1 MLCVL
6 PVPYVAR
13 VASKRVM
20 DVVKDLHAGALSL
33 CILATM
39 RLQIKV
45 SNVSKYRGRFVYKV
59 YGLRIVARIQATAV
73 TAVTTY
79 GQYH

>member
-6 PVPYVAR
+6 PDLYVAR

-20 DVVKDLHAGALSL
+20 DVVKDLHAGAF

-45 SNVSKYRGRFVYKV
+45 SNVSKYWGRFVYKV

>member
-1 MLCVL
+1 MYYL
-6 PVPYVAR
+6 YVAR

-20 DVVKDLHAGALSL
+20 DVVKDLHAGAL

-39 RLQIKV
+39 RLPLQIKV

-59 YGLRIVARIQATAV
+59 YGLRIVARIQAIDK
-73 TAVTTY
+73 
-79 GQYH
+79 